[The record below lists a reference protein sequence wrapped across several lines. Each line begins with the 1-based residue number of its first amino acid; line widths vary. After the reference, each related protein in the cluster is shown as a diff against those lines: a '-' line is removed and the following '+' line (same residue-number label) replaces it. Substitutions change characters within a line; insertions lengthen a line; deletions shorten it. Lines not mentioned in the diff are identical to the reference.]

1 MLRFYNVM
9 YGDALQLSVSQFTGS
24 GRPTLRVADWGLE
37 VRTWS
42 PTKQHYWRRQ
52 AYLLA
57 WQLAPLGSQV

>member
-24 GRPTLRVADWGLE
+24 GRPTLRVADRGLE

-42 PTKQHYWRRQ
+42 PTKQHY
-52 AYLLA
+52 
-57 WQLAPLGSQV
+57 